1 MCTSSV
7 WVFLYDK
14 DVFVHG
20 RWINKRTCQFYEN
33 QILHL
38 SCLILCSNGW
48 LVYSINIYI
57 YTLFKTYSMNKINVQ
72 ALFKMHSF
80 IDPPNSLQFFLIF
93 LSSIFL
99 YFHNF
104 KNAGKE
110 KAHNIKCYIPVFS
123 KDIFRIMRR

>member
-7 WVFLYDK
+7 WVLLYDK

-20 RWINKRTCQFYEN
+20 RWINKELLWKSNSPLIMSNFMFQRLTSLFN
-33 QILHL
+33 QYL
-38 SCLILCSNGW
+38 
-48 LVYSINIYI
+48 YI
-57 YTLFKTYSMNKINVQ
+57 YTLFKKYSMNKIDVQ

>member
-1 MCTSSV
+1 MFQRLTSL
-7 WVFLYDK
+7 F
-14 DVFVHG
+14 
-20 RWINKRTCQFYEN
+20 N
-33 QILHL
+33 QYL
-38 SCLILCSNGW
+38 
-48 LVYSINIYI
+48 YI
-57 YTLFKTYSMNKINVQ
+57 YTLFKKYSMNKVNVQ

-110 KAHNIKCYIPVFS
+110 KAHNIKCYISGFFEGYFWNNVEINIEQRFS
-123 KDIFRIMRR
+123 KILIHL

>member
-1 MCTSSV
+1 MFQWLTSL
-7 WVFLYDK
+7 F
-14 DVFVHG
+14 
-20 RWINKRTCQFYEN
+20 N
-33 QILHL
+33 QYL
-38 SCLILCSNGW
+38 
-48 LVYSINIYI
+48 YI
-57 YTLFKTYSMNKINVQ
+57 YTLFKKYSMNKIDVQ

>member
-1 MCTSSV
+1 
-7 WVFLYDK
+7 
-14 DVFVHG
+14 
-20 RWINKRTCQFYEN
+20 
-33 QILHL
+33 
-38 SCLILCSNGW
+38 
-48 LVYSINIYI
+48 
-57 YTLFKTYSMNKINVQ
+57 MNKINVQ

-110 KAHNIKCYIPVFS
+110 KAHNIKCYISGFFEGYFWNNAEINIEQRFS
-123 KDIFRIMRR
+123 KIANKYLYGAKNILNKQQ